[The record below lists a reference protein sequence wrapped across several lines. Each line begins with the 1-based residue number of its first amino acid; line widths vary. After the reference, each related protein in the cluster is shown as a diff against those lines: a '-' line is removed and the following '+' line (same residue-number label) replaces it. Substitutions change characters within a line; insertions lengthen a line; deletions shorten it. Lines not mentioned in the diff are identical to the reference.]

1 MELNNAMA
9 ISASGLRAQGM
20 RMRIISENIANADTA
35 AETPNDLPYQKK
47 TINFKNELDRARGH
61 SLVKVDDIN
70 QTDNRFTL
78 KHEPNHPAADQNGYV
93 KMPDVNPMMEMVDM
107 QEAQRSYEAGLK
119 AIELAR
125 GMRNR
130 TVDLLRGS
138 N

>member
-130 TVDLLRGS
+130 TVDSLRGS